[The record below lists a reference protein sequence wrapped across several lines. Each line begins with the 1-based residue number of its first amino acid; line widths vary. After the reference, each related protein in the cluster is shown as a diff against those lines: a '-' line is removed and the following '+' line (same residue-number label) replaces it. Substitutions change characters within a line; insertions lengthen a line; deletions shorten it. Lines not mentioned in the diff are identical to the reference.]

1 MTCGSRAGR
10 LALAGGAFLALG
22 LLAGSPAGGQEAD
35 RPTLAVL
42 DLNDGGSIG
51 PDAQDISNL
60 GTGLAMMLTTEML
73 RNPRVDM
80 VERDQIKE
88 LIGEQGLALSGMVDP
103 STAIEVGQ
111 LVGANYMLF
120 GTYTDVLAQLRVDVR
135 VVDVQSGRLLRA
147 REVTKKREEVFQ
159 IVTELAVELFDDLEL
174 SPPQKLPE
182 RKEIPARAV
191 ILFSQAVGREDRG
204 DVEGARAKYR
214 EALEVFPEY
223 EEARARLAR
232 LDEGGQE

>member
-1 MTCGSRAGR
+1 MSPLTRLGIG
-10 LALAGGAFLALG
+10 LALALATMPVPSA
-22 LLAGSPAGGQEAD
+22 LAQDMD

-60 GTGLAMMLTTEML
+60 GAGLAMMLTTEML

-80 VERDQIKE
+80 VERDQIRD
-88 LIGEQGLALSGMVDP
+88 LIGEQGLTLSGMVDP

-120 GTYTDVLAQLRVDVR
+120 GTYTDVMAQLRVDVR
-135 VVDVQSGRLLRA
+135 VVDVQSGRLIRA

-159 IVTELAVELFDDLEL
+159 IVTQLAEDLFEDLEL
-174 SPPQKLPE
+174 SPPEKLPE

-204 DVEGARAKYR
+204 DIDGAKAKYQ
-214 EALEVFPEY
+214 EALEVFPDY

-232 LDEGGQE
+232 LDEGGQQ